1 MVDSVKLGT
10 SSPGTFKLGSSQVA
24 KIYRGLSVVWQNI
37 LAVMAVV
44 AYQNVTASAVTP
56 TNSTARS
63 RFTATGLQQSKI
75 GGAAYVNNN
84 TWLRAGSASDY
95 SIRATVAGQSGTSGT
110 HTGTTGTWV
119 GLGSDFEL
127 TVVSGPSGNYWTV
140 EFTIEIKLNS
150 SGAVLSSNTVSLT
163 SDRI

>member
-1 MVDSVKLGT
+1 MADSIKLGT

-37 LAVMAVV
+37 LAVV
-44 AYQNVTASAVTP
+44 AYQNVTAGGTTTA
-56 TNSTARS
+56 NATARS
-63 RFTATGLQQSKI
+63 RFTATGLQQSKM
-75 GGAAYVNNN
+75 GTAAYVNDN

-95 SIRATVAGQSGTSGT
+95 SIRATVASQSGTSGT

-127 TVVSGPSGNYWTV
+127 TVIAGASGNYWTV

-163 SDRI
+163 SDRP

>member
-1 MVDSVKLGT
+1 MADSIKKGT

-37 LAVMAVV
+37 TAVV
-44 AYQNVTASAVTP
+44 AYQNVTASAMTP
-56 TNSTARS
+56 ANSTARS

-75 GGAAYVNNN
+75 GNAAYVNDN

-95 SIRATVAGQSGTSGT
+95 SIRATVASQSGTSGT
-110 HTGTTGTWV
+110 YTGTAGTWV

-127 TVVSGPSGNYWTV
+127 TVIAGTSGNYWTV

-150 SGAVLSSNTVSLT
+150 SGSVVSSNTVSLT
-163 SDRI
+163 ADRI

>member
-1 MVDSVKLGT
+1 MADSIKKGT

-37 LAVMAVV
+37 TAVVV

-56 TNSTARS
+56 ANSTARS

-75 GGAAYVNNN
+75 GGAAYVNDN

-95 SIRATVAGQSGTSGT
+95 SIRATIANQTGTSGT
-110 HTGTTGTWV
+110 HTGTIGAWV

-127 TVVSGPSGNYWTV
+127 TVIAGTSGNFWTV
-140 EFTIEIKLNS
+140 EFTVEIRLNS

-163 SDRI
+163 ADRV